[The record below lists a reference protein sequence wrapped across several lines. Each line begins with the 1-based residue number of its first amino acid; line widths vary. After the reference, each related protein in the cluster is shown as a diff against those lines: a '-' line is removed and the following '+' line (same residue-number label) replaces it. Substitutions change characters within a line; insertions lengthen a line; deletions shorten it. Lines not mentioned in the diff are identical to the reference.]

1 MGTDTQS
8 MSQAWNVWD
17 RVWADDRVK
26 FFPEPDDLEREFRL
40 RSRLH
45 RRSPKVWADSYLLA
59 FAAVAGLQLVTFDRA
74 IKAPGLSV
82 LQL

>member
-1 MGTDTQS
+1 MQS
-8 MSQAWNVWD
+8 MSQAWIVWN

-26 FFPEPDDLEREFRL
+26 FLPEPDDLEQEFRL
-40 RSRLH
+40 RSRLQSP
-45 RRSPKVWADSYLLA
+45 SPKIWADAYLLA

-74 IKAPGLSV
+74 IKAPGVSV

>member
-26 FFPEPDDLEREFRL
+26 FLPEPGDFEREFRL
-40 RSRLH
+40 CSRLH
-45 RRSPKVWADSYLLA
+45 SPSPKVWADAYLVA
-59 FAAVAGLQLVTFDRA
+59 FAAVAGLQFVTFDRA
-74 IKAPGLSV
+74 IKASGLSV